1 MHFSVI
7 KGYKKIP
14 GLCDT
19 IVRPERGGLVLASVT
34 VCHCF
39 LYIPILMYSV
49 DVKVQRALKL
59 WAIGAITLQMVKSVK
74 AGKGKKQISL
84 PKFWVLE
91 DGTKES
97 TLFNDVTWGAITHAR
112 MDFVNN
118 NLHKSS
124 LAKVI
129 SRAKDFVS
137 SSYQDTAEAVEDE
150 DLQMVD
156 LSDDECMQIWPI
168 PLALYSDLTQ
178 STEAEQSFV
187 AQLSVHCLIS
197 KSHAVRCGVSAESVA
212 SRLQVIS
219 FFLPCVSRLLPY
231 AFYLSPFVF
240 YVFKPS

>member
-1 MHFSVI
+1 VI

-19 IVRPERGGLVLASVT
+19 VVRPERGGLVLASVA

-59 WAIGAITLQMVKSVK
+59 WAIGAITLQMVKSAK

-97 TLFNDVTWGAITHAR
+97 MLFNDTTWGAVTRVR
-112 MDFVNN
+112 MDFINN
-118 NLHKSS
+118 NLREAS

-129 SRAKDFVS
+129 SRAKEFVG

-178 STEAEQSFV
+178 SAEAEQSFV
-187 AQLSVHCLIS
+187 TQLPIHCLMS
-197 KSHAVRCGVSAESVA
+197 ESHAVRHGVSAESVVA
-212 SRLQVIS
+212 SRLQVTYFFCLVSLIFRLMLLIFHPLS
-219 FFLPCVSRLLPY
+219 FTS
-231 AFYLSPFVF
+231 SNH
-240 YVFKPS
+240 PS